1 MTNTGLAH
9 LLDGLVKCK
18 KLKELK
24 LYMGETGI
32 TRMSQRKINNFL
44 SSKQLTSYRIT
55 GEDLDYKV
63 HESMNNVTIPRPKK

>member
-9 LLDGLVKCK
+9 LLDGLAKCK

-44 SSKQLTSYRIT
+44 SSKQLTSYRIS
-55 GEDLDYKV
+55 GADMDLKSDEKG
-63 HESMNNVTIPRPKK
+63 